1 MGAEGTSA
9 PGEDGILY
17 VGLDLGTSQSS
28 VATSTDIRR
37 TVASVVGWPKD
48 LISYKFLQKQ
58 VVIGEDCLRNR
69 MAVDMIWPLE
79 HGVFRHR
86 SAGDEEEAAADGDE
100 RESEAVQHLVTY
112 VIELAEANPDQEI
125 RAVIGCPARA
135 TAEDR
140 QSLSHAV
147 DGMVKYAMVASEPF
161 LVAYGLELFN
171 NALIIDISAG
181 TLDLCRMHGT
191 LPSEEDQR
199 TLLKAGNYVDSRF
212 HMLLQEKVKDSP
224 ITLEMARKIKE
235 ESAFVSSGKEVIA
248 VEFQVEGKP
257 KSYDVTDQLREA
269 CESLLPDL
277 ISSARELII
286 TFDPEFQNELRQ
298 NIILAGG
305 GSQIRGLSEEVRS
318 NLTEF
323 GPCSVNAIEDPIYAG
338 AYGALKLAMD
348 MPESEWR
355 KFAQ

>member
-1 MGAEGTSA
+1 
-9 PGEDGILY
+9 
-17 VGLDLGTSQSS
+17 
-28 VATSTDIRR
+28 
-37 TVASVVGWPKD
+37 
-48 LISYKFLQKQ
+48 
-58 VVIGEDCLRNR
+58 
-69 MAVDMIWPLE
+69 
-79 HGVFRHR
+79 
-86 SAGDEEEAAADGDE
+86 
-100 RESEAVQHLVTY
+100 
-112 VIELAEANPDQEI
+112 
-125 RAVIGCPARA
+125 
-135 TAEDR
+135 
-140 QSLSHAV
+140 
-147 DGMVKYAMVASEPF
+147 
-161 LVAYGLELFN
+161 
-171 NALIIDISAG
+171 
-181 TLDLCRMHGT
+181 MHGT

-286 TFDPEFQNELRQ
+286 TFDPEYQSELRQ
-298 NIILAGG
+298 NIVLAGG

-323 GPCSVNAIEDPIYAG
+323 GPCSVVTIEDPIYGG
-338 AYGALKLAMD
+338 ASGALKLAMD

-355 KFAQ
+355 KFAT